1 MPMQQRNIDGRLVLL
16 FFVLGAAFY
25 IARAVTGAATTPLFN
40 DTDDAMRLVVVRDL
54 LDGQGWY
61 DHIQYRLNTPW
72 GASIHWSRL
81 LDLPLALLLGA
92 FRPLFGA
99 NAAIALGYVWPLAL
113 LALLLWLSAGLAQ
126 RLAGPGAVLPAVV
139 LPVLSL
145 VSMAE
150 FAPGRIDHHAIQ
162 ILLMLLLVILTI
174 DALARPRQALWAG
187 LVAASILAI
196 GIEGL
201 PVVAA
206 VILAFGL
213 AWVLV
218 PARRDVLWRF
228 GLALALGSLLHLAL
242 ALPPG
247 QWLVPACD
255 ALSITYVAACI
266 ATGGVFVALALLPLA
281 NWHPLQR
288 LGLGAL
294 LGGVILAGL
303 LLAFPECL
311 GGPYWM
317 LDRWMLDNWIS
328 RIGEAKPFFVS
339 ARKDP
344 TYAVAS
350 GVPVLL
356 ALVASVWGVRRGPAA
371 QRAAWWVYGGALLVL
386 TVVMLTQVRGTR
398 FATSLAI
405 PGAAAL
411 ILFVREAYLQK
422 RHPGWLGPLVLGWV
436 GGAGLALVVLTNLV
450 VMQFPA
456 YAKALEDPRAAE
468 RALCRLPAAFD
479 PLAALPPTRLMT
491 PIDLGAH
498 VLAFT
503 PHAVVAAPYHRNVE
517 GLRDTFAFFNG
528 PSDDVL
534 RMLQRRGITH
544 VVICP
549 AMPEVAGYPDRA
561 ADSFSALY
569 AHGELPG
576 WLTPMGDPG
585 ATLRLYRVTSGS

>member
-1 MPMQQRNIDGRLVLL
+1 MQQRNIDGRLVLL

-25 IARAVTGAATTPLFN
+25 IARAMTGAATTPLFN

-61 DHIQYRLNTPW
+61 DHIQHRLNTPW

-99 NAAIALGYVWPLAL
+99 DAAIALSYVWPLAL
-113 LALLLWLSAGLAQ
+113 LALLLWLSASLAR

-139 LPVLSL
+139 LPVFSL
-145 VSMAE
+145 ISMAE
-150 FAPGRIDHHAIQ
+150 FAPGRIDHHAVQ
-162 ILLMLLLVILTI
+162 ILLMLVLVILTI
-174 DALARPRQALWAG
+174 DALTRPRQALWAG

-206 VILAFGL
+206 VILSFGM

-218 PARRDVLWRF
+218 PARRDALWRF
-228 GLALALGSLLHLAL
+228 GLALGLGSLLHLL
-242 ALPPG
+242 IALPPD

-255 ALSITYVAACI
+255 ALSITYVAACV
-266 ATGGVFVALALLPLA
+266 ATGGVFLALGLLPTSR
-281 NWHPLQR
+281 WHPLQR
-288 LGLGAL
+288 LALGAA
-294 LGGVILAGL
+294 LGGIILAGL
-303 LLAFPECL
+303 LLSYPECL

-317 LDRWMLDNWIS
+317 LDRWMLDNWIN

-339 ARKDP
+339 ARSDP

-356 ALVASVWGVRRGPAA
+356 ALIATIWGVRRGTPT
-371 QRAAWWVYGGALLVL
+371 QRAGWWVYGGALLVL
-386 TVVMLTQVRGTR
+386 MLVMLTQVRGAR
-398 FATSLAI
+398 LATSLAI

-411 ILFVREAYLQK
+411 IVFVREDYLR
-422 RHPGWLGPLVLGWV
+422 RHNPGWLAPLVLSWI

-450 VMQFPA
+450 IMQFPA
-456 YAKALEDPRAAE
+456 YAATLEDPKAAE
-468 RALCRLPAAFD
+468 RALCRLPQAFD
-479 PLAALPPTRLMT
+479 AVAALPPTRLMA

-498 VLAFT
+498 LLAFT
-503 PHAVVAAPYHRNVE
+503 PHAVVAAPYHRNVT

-528 PSDDVL
+528 PQDEAR

-549 AMPEVAGYPDRA
+549 AMPEVAGFPDKA
-561 ADSFSALY
+561 EDSFAALR
-569 AHGELPG
+569 AKGALPD
-576 WLTPMGDPG
+576 WLTPIGDAD
-585 ATLRLYRVTSGS
+585 ATLQVYAVTAGS